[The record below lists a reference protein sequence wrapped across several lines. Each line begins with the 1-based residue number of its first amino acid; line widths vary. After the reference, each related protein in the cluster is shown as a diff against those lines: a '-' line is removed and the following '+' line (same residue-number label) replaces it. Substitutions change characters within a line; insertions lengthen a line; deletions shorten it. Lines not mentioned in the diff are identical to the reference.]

1 MYSGHCV
8 RNHRTTSHDVDS
20 YCVVVNSATQS
31 CNPCVQ
37 VSITVLATG
46 FPTDFFETANS
57 GGSATEDAHETGTGT
72 ALLHTPHQRPN
83 LFIAILVLPDGN
95 SSSGTVRRAAQRGVT
110 NLSDKNLRHTAPSRG
125 AWREQAVNAR
135 GGRVVT
141 PMARGPSGMPRTA
154 SSIRK
159 ASDLSAGFSSE
170 GDSSAVRASGN
181 NSPGGDRKV
190 TTAAGTKNKV
200 GLLGRLTGWVR
211 RMFS

>member
-110 NLSDKNLRHTAPSRG
+110 NLSDKNLRHAAPSKG

-141 PMARGPSGMPRTA
+141 PMTRGPSGMARTA

-159 ASDLSAGFSSE
+159 ASDLSTGFSSG
-170 GDSSAVRASGN
+170 GDSTATRAGGNHVPSGN
-181 NSPGGDRKV
+181 GEV
-190 TTAAGTKNKV
+190 ATVAGSTRPV
-200 GLLGRLTGWVR
+200 GLLGRFTGWVR
-211 RMFS
+211 RMLS

>member
-1 MYSGHCV
+1 
-8 RNHRTTSHDVDS
+8 
-20 YCVVVNSATQS
+20 
-31 CNPCVQ
+31 

-46 FPTDFFETANS
+46 FPTDFFETAIS
-57 GGSATEDAHETGTGT
+57 GGPTAEDARDTGTGT
-72 ALLHTPHQRPN
+72 AVLQTPHQGPN
-83 LFIAILVLPDGN
+83 LFIAILVLPGGN

-110 NLSDKNLRHTAPSRG
+110 NLSDKNLRHTAPSKG

-141 PMARGPSGMPRTA
+141 PMTRGPSAMPRAA
-154 SSIRK
+154 SGIRK

-181 NSPGGDRKV
+181 NAPGGDRKV
-190 TTAAGTKNKV
+190 TTAVGTSNKV

>member
-1 MYSGHCV
+1 
-8 RNHRTTSHDVDS
+8 
-20 YCVVVNSATQS
+20 
-31 CNPCVQ
+31 
-37 VSITVLATG
+37 VLATG
-46 FPTDFFETANS
+46 FPTDFFETAIS
-57 GGSATEDAHETGTGT
+57 GGPTAEDARDTGTGT
-72 ALLHTPHQRPN
+72 ALLHTSHQGTN

-110 NLSDKNLRHTAPSRG
+110 NLSDKNLRHTAPSNG

-141 PMARGPSGMPRTA
+141 PMTRGHSGMARTA

-159 ASDLSAGFSSE
+159 SSDLSTGFSSE

-181 NSPGGDRKV
+181 NAPGGDRKV
-190 TTAAGTKNKV
+190 VTAVGTKNPA
-200 GLLGRLTGWVR
+200 GLLGRFTGWVR